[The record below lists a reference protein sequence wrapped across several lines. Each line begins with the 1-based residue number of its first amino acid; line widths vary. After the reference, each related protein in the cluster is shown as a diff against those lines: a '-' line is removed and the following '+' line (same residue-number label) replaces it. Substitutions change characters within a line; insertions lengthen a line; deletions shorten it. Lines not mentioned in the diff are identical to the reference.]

1 MIVVALSMLIF
12 TSTASIL
19 AGLQSAPSS
28 FAAGESV
35 VISES
40 SAPTIFSSQVDM
52 DIVSALDSWS
62 HPVNLSPEV
71 FAFSS
76 WDGRSFVLRGVDLDR
91 FNSTGPAFTRFEI
104 LGGQSPKDES
114 NAIIGARLLE
124 RLRITLP
131 FTMSLVGSYSD
142 RLDFVRIVGSFE
154 THTSLDD
161 ELFVSLEVARHLSGM
176 PADKASIIRAS
187 TIYQKELRE
196 LLSPGRARF
205 VLYDLWQSKSIVA
218 LNDSIQ
224 VTVGLRNWGRA
235 TGNVTV
241 TFSDIDG
248 VRDRADVLLEG
259 LASTTLRRNFSFN
272 QPSDDQRIQVSLSG
286 DFSLDLYAFF
296 RVVEPFLVVS
306 ARSVAVLG
314 SEIEVKVTD
323 FRGEPVPNATVQF
336 QAKSSF
342 TDSSGRT
349 AVNATQVGSSELTA
363 SYAGYA
369 QGSVVVQV
377 LDPAS
382 VVQAFLPRVSSLR
395 VSPSSILQSED
406 AKGTVVVVNEGNLS
420 GIFETNVY
428 VDGTRYKTLSVSL
441 GPLESVIETVFLT
454 GQPVGG
460 HVVQVGSYAESFYVT
475 PWYADNSG
483 LVRLILRYGGSTSVS
498 SAGSV
503 PIYQAAKISEGNV
516 AVTLFSIGAIS
527 ALLAGLAITAVFS
540 KEVRESRRRL
550 GVLKTIGAPR
560 EAIRRIVFPQAL
572 EAGLGGAAV
581 GVALGI
587 IIVDRLS
594 SSGTF
599 MLFGHGLRVDIDT
612 TLMLLIMLSAVLISV
627 FSAMA
632 STMQAVR
639 ETTIS
644 SIRSLVEEPSG
655 QVEVDDLLRDD

>member
-1 MIVVALSMLIF
+1 
-12 TSTASIL
+12 
-19 AGLQSAPSS
+19 
-28 FAAGESV
+28 
-35 VISES
+35 
-40 SAPTIFSSQVDM
+40 
-52 DIVSALDSWS
+52 
-62 HPVNLSPEV
+62 
-71 FAFSS
+71 
-76 WDGRSFVLRGVDLDR
+76 
-91 FNSTGPAFTRFEI
+91 
-104 LGGQSPKDES
+104 
-114 NAIIGARLLE
+114 
-124 RLRITLP
+124 
-131 FTMSLVGSYSD
+131 
-142 RLDFVRIVGSFE
+142 
-154 THTSLDD
+154 
-161 ELFVSLEVARHLSGM
+161 
-176 PADKASIIRAS
+176 
-187 TIYQKELRE
+187 
-196 LLSPGRARF
+196 
-205 VLYDLWQSKSIVA
+205 
-218 LNDSIQ
+218 
-224 VTVGLRNWGRA
+224 
-235 TGNVTV
+235 
-241 TFSDIDG
+241 
-248 VRDRADVLLEG
+248 
-259 LASTTLRRNFSFN
+259 
-272 QPSDDQRIQVSLSG
+272 
-286 DFSLDLYAFF
+286 
-296 RVVEPFLVVS
+296 
-306 ARSVAVLG
+306 
-314 SEIEVKVTD
+314 
-323 FRGEPVPNATVQF
+323 
-336 QAKSSF
+336 
-342 TDSSGRT
+342 
-349 AVNATQVGSSELTA
+349 
-363 SYAGYA
+363 
-369 QGSVVVQV
+369 
-377 LDPAS
+377 

-428 VDGTRYKTLSVSL
+428 MDGRPYKTLNVSL
-441 GPLESVIETVFLT
+441 GPLESVIETVYLT